1 MPTLINSLN
10 ELRDELLD
18 DQEPIESQD
27 DLGIAIQVQLNF
39 GRLTDF
45 VKNELSELSPIQKI
59 FYDAL
64 VYSETIFELYSEI
77 AFDGLESIFY
87 NKTGNDIDKLRTV
100 LHDNKSP
107 ISELFDK
114 AYSLVDELFDIKP
127 NENWVMRNLDKNP
140 YETLSDDVI
149 NSIESI
155 ANQIYEMQNQV
166 DRLAFEKALNM
177 ARQTS

>member
-1 MPTLINSLN
+1 VSTLINSLN

-18 DQEPIESQD
+18 EQEPIENQD
-27 DLGIAIQVQLNF
+27 NLGIAIQVQLDP

-45 VKNELSELSPIQKI
+45 SSEELSELSPTQRI

-87 NKTGNDIDKLRTV
+87 NKIGDDIDKLKTV

-127 NENWVMRNLDKNP
+127 NDNWVMRNLDKNP
-140 YETLSDDVI
+140 YEILSDDVI
-149 NSIESI
+149 KGIESI
-155 ANQIYEMQNQV
+155 ENKIYEMQNQV
-166 DRLAFEKALNM
+166 DKLAFEKALNM
-177 ARQTS
+177 ARQIS